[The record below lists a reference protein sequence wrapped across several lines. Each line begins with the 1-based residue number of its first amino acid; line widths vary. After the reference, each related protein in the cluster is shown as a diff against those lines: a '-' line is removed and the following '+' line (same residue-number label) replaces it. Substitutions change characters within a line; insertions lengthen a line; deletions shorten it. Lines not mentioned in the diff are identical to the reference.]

1 MATVNMRAEFAYD
14 IKKVWEIV
22 TSLNNYSWRRDLSEI
37 IVLSE
42 NSFIEHTKDGYKTT
56 FTVTCR
62 EEYKRWEFDMENDNM
77 SGHWKGVFSYTDG
90 ITSVDFTETVKAK
103 KLLLKPFMGIYLRK
117 QQAAYVKDL
126 EKELNNK
133 TEG

>member
-1 MATVNMRAEFAYD
+1 MAAVNMKAEFPCD
-14 IKKVWEIV
+14 VKKVWEV
-22 TSLNNYSWRRDLSEI
+22 MTSLENYSWRSDLSEI

-77 SGHWKGVFSYTDG
+77 IGHWKGVFSYTDG
-90 ITSVDFTETVKAK
+90 ITSVDFTEEVSAK
-103 KLLLKPFMGIYLRK
+103 KILMKPFEGIYLRK